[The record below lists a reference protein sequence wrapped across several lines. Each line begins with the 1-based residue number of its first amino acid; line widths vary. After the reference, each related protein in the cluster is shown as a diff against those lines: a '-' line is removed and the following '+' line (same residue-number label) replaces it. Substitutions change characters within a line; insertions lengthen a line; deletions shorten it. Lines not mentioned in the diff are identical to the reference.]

1 MVWWRRAGDMEG
13 ESMEWLVMSTVPFLF
28 FVIWLGIA
36 IYVLTLMT
44 RVTRAT
50 ERIAASLERNP
61 RGPM

>member
-1 MVWWRRAGDMEG
+1 MEG

-36 IYVLTLMT
+36 IYVVTLMT